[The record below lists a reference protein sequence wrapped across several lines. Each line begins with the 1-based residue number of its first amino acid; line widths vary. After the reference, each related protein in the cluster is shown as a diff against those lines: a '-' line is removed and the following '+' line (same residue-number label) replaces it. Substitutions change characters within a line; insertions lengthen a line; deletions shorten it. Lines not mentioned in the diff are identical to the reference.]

1 MTGEGML
8 PSVLNWDDIPLLC
21 YAAIGPVA
29 WVGMWAG
36 LLLGRS
42 RMNRLVGG
50 APALP
55 TTAPHVTI
63 VVPAKDEATG
73 IRACVERLLRQDY
86 PSFDVRVID
95 DRSIDG
101 TSDIL
106 DELAR
111 NVAQENGVPR
121 ENARTRREGENI
133 AKSVLQVMH
142 VAPDA
147 LPAGWLGKC
156 HALHV
161 GTRDVTSAWVLFVDS
176 DVTLE
181 PAALRAAMGLAL
193 ARGYDAVSLMTR
205 LNGRTFLERL
215 MIPVAAG
222 AWAIMFQISLTN
234 NDNRPVAYANGQ
246 FLLARREVYE
256 RAGNHEAVKGEI
268 VEDCALMRNMKA
280 TGAKVRLMIGNHL
293 AATTM
298 HATLGELKSGW
309 GRIYA
314 GTSGYR
320 PWRIIAT
327 IVFTI
332 TSGLSVYPALVWG
345 VTVWGR
351 TSDPT
356 WLTLSLAH
364 FALMTGH
371 LMYLY
376 RSARGNPLLA
386 LLWPVSGVVLLRLL
400 VEGAKRCRNKTIEW
414 RGTTF
419 AAKVQ

>member
-1 MTGEGML
+1 MSGAGML
-8 PSVLNWDDIPLLC
+8 LPVLNWDEIPLLC
-21 YAAIGPVA
+21 YAATGPVA

-63 VVPAKDEATG
+63 VVPAKDEAAG

-86 PSFDVRVID
+86 PSFDVCVID
-95 DRSIDG
+95 DRSTDG
-101 TSDIL
+101 TGEIL
-106 DELAR
+106 DEL
-111 NVAQENGVPR
+111 VEKIPR
-121 ENARTRREGENI
+121 EGAETRRGEGENARVRS
-133 AKSVLQVMH
+133 ALKVMH
-142 VAPDA
+142 IEQGA
-147 LPAGWLGKC
+147 LPVGWLGKC

-205 LNGRTFLERL
+205 LNGRTFMERL

-345 VTVWGR
+345 IFDLAT
-351 TSDPT
+351 TSNPK
-356 WLTLSLAH
+356 WLAMSVVH
-364 FALMTGH
+364 FVLMTGH

-386 LLWPVSGVVLLRLL
+386 LLWPMSGVVLLRLL
-400 VEGAKRCRNKTIEW
+400 IEGVKRCLNRTIEW